1 MDYTAPIM
9 ITENGASNVRVRY
22 RDKSGYVSES
32 ASLEVRVDK
41 QAPIV
46 TLSGTRSYSVT
57 ENVYVSCTA
66 ADTLSGLTANP
77 CSTPIVDGAP
87 AYSLGLGSHSIHVSA
102 TDLAGNS
109 NTVEGTY
116 SIILTY
122 EGLAQL
128 TEKFVLETIEPGD
141 LGILNSLLKKLEKA
155 DKDSYIQELSAQ
167 SGKHIMADRTAIL
180 IQLAQTL

>member
-1 MDYTAPIM
+1 
-9 ITENGASNVRVRY
+9 
-22 RDKSGYVSES
+22 
-32 ASLEVRVDK
+32 
-41 QAPIV
+41 
-46 TLSGTRSYSVT
+46 
-57 ENVYVSCTA
+57 
-66 ADTLSGLTANP
+66 
-77 CSTPIVDGAP
+77 
-87 AYSLGLGSHSIHVSA
+87 VSA

-141 LGILNSLLKKLEKA
+141 QGILNSLLKKLEKA

-167 SGKHIMADRTAIL
+167 SGKHIMADRAAIL